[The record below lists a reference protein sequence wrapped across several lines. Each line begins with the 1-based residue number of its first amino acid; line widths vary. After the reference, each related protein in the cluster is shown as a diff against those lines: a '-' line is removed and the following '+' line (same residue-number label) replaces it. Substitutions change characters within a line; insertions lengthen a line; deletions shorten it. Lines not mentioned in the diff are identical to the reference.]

1 VLAKGTAEVTIGDSV
16 AIMQPSASMFVPTE
30 TRHRI
35 ANVGTDD
42 VVVIEVQFGELLSE
56 DDIVRFDD
64 VYGRA

>member
-1 VLAKGTAEVTIGDSV
+1 
-16 AIMQPSASMFVPTE
+16 MQPSASMFVPTE

>member
-16 AIMQPSASMFVPTE
+16 AIMQPSASMFVPAE